1 MVRKKAILAVAG
13 LFLLPF
19 FKPHKLRRMKPVKFL
34 IPLLIALSQISY
46 SQPNKADSLRQM
58 LQRVSTEKEQAA
70 IHNEISFELRSKDF
84 GESRDHALKAVEL
97 AKKAGDKNEE
107 AKGLLYVGLSYYFE
121 GNHEQAMNYYLQSLR
136 MYETL
141 NDARGRIAAL
151 NEVGTLEKKNHDLKN
166 SEKHLL
172 EALTLSQSLNDSL
185 LIAHSMNN
193 MGHVYEMNG
202 DLEKAMDF
210 YRVSAI
216 IKESLGSLHD
226 ASFNYDNIANVLSK
240 QGKYREASEY
250 YQKEMAIFKK
260 LNDRANYAIAVNNMG
275 EMLKMKGDFK
285 QAVIYFEHAL
295 LISNQMHYKDL
306 SSHIYNMLSET
317 YKAQNNYQKAYEFLT
332 RGIALRDSIFNEQR
346 SKQLLD
352 MQTKYETEK
361 KENQIRLLRQENELK
376 DFGLKQNRM
385 FILGLIMVVLG
396 LIIVGYLWKNRINL
410 KQRVELESTRAT
422 LRETQL
428 QAVIASQEEER
439 KRFAADLHDGLG
451 QIISALR
458 LSLSRENPAKN
469 TVEHALELLN
479 HMNVEIRNIAFNL
492 MPQALMK
499 EGLEQALREFATR
512 INHSGRITINV
523 SGFNTSSQIDTEKKI
538 ALYRICQEWVNNA
551 IKYSGCRNISIQL
564 VHHPDEL
571 ILTIEDD
578 GNGFDT
584 NNLTNGLG
592 NGWKN
597 INSRLALLRGH
608 MEIDSTPGRSGT
620 TMIISVPLLSLA
632 DLHP

>member
-1 MVRKKAILAVAG
+1 
-13 LFLLPF
+13 
-19 FKPHKLRRMKPVKFL
+19 MKPFKFL
-34 IPLLIALSQISY
+34 VPLLIVLNHFSFSQE
-46 SQPNKADSLRQM
+46 NKADSLKQV
-58 LQRVSTEKEQAA
+58 LLKVSSEKEQASV
-70 IHNEISFELRSKDF
+70 HNQISFELRSKDF
-84 GESRDHALKAVEL
+84 QESRDHALKAIDL
-97 AKKAGDKNEE
+97 AKKAGNKSEE
-107 AKGLLYVGLSYYFE
+107 AKGLLYAGLAYYFE
-121 GNHEQAMNYYLQSLR
+121 GNHEQAMSYYLQSLR
-136 MYETL
+136 IYEAS
-141 NDARGRIAAL
+141 NDIRGSVAAL
-151 NEVGTLEKKNHDLKN
+151 NEIGTLEKKNNDLKN

-172 EALTLSQSLNDSL
+172 EALSLSQSVNDSL

-193 MGHVYEMNG
+193 IGHVYEVKG
-202 DLEKAMDF
+202 DLDKAMDF

-216 IKESLGSLHD
+216 IKENLGSLHD

-240 QGKYREASEY
+240 QGKYNEAVEY

-275 EMLKMKGDFK
+275 EMHKMKGDFK
-285 QAVIYFEHAL
+285 QAAIYFEQAL
-295 LISNQMHYKDL
+295 QISNQIHYKDL

-317 YKAQNNYQKAYEFLT
+317 HKSQNNFQKAYEYLT
-332 RGIALRDSIFNEQR
+332 RGIALKDSIYNEQR

-396 LIIVGYLWKNRINL
+396 LVIVGYLWKNRINL

-428 QAVIASQEEER
+428 QAVIGSQEEER

-499 EGLEQALREFATR
+499 EGLEEALKEFATR
-512 INHSGRITINV
+512 INHSGGITINV
-523 SGFNTSSQIDTEKKI
+523 GGFNTSVQLDTEKKI

-551 IKYSGCRNISIQL
+551 IKYSGCKNVNIQI

-571 ILTIEDD
+571 IITIEDD

-584 NNLTNGLG
+584 SNLTQGQG

-597 INSRLALLRGH
+597 INSRLALLKGH
-608 MEIDSTPGRSGT
+608 LEIDSTPGRAGT
-620 TMIISVPLLSLA
+620 TMIISVPLFSMA